1 LDKINKNKIIYIA
14 GFPRSGTTW
23 FANLL
28 NSHSGTIYRHELIGR
43 NHQTFG
49 LSLYKKMKFDNGVSN
64 EQHDIIM
71 SRIFMAEPGT
81 DRPPFF
87 VKEKG
92 TLKYPMF
99 HHSLWL
105 LAKTFP
111 KALSKPY
118 NWIFKIKADDSY
130 KILMKETGEAKFI
143 ESFRNSL
150 RPYVT
155 LFLVRNPLAAIS
167 SHIKGIN
174 RGSMPAITNEEK
186 RRRLEEIKNVAPEQA
201 SVLAQLIPETMSDA
215 VFFAL
220 KWRDYHEKVIAYC
233 KKYNDYHIY
242 LYDEIVADSRPQ
254 VHKILNDVGLEWEQ
268 QVNDFIVESSG
279 KGKPSNVLKKL
290 DSIDSFYSVFRE
302 PTFKKENWL
311 ELMSEEEIEF
321 ITLYTAPILNTVKQ
335 LCNKKKG

>member
-1 LDKINKNKIIYIA
+1 LDNTNKNKIIYIA

-43 NHQTFG
+43 NNQTFG
-49 LSLYKKMKFDNGVSN
+49 LSLYKTMKLENGVSN

-71 SRIFMAEPGT
+71 SRICMAEPET

-87 VKEKG
+87 VKQKG
-92 TLKYPMF
+92 SLKYPMF

-105 LAKTFP
+105 CAKTLP
-111 KALSKPY
+111 KALSTPY

-155 LFLVRNPLAAIS
+155 LFLVRNPLGAIS

-174 RGSMPAITNEEK
+174 KGSMPAITNEEK
-186 RRRLEEIKNVAPEQA
+186 RSRLEESRSVAPEQA
-201 SVLAQLIPETMSDA
+201 NALAQLIPETMSDA

-242 LYDEIVADSRPQ
+242 FYDEIVADSKPQ
-254 VHKILNDVGLEWEQ
+254 VHKILKDVGLEWEQ
-268 QVNDFIVESSG
+268 QVNDFIAESSG
-279 KGKPSNVLKKL
+279 ERKPSNVFKKFDSL
-290 DSIDSFYSVFRE
+290 DTFYSVFRN
-302 PTFKKENWL
+302 PSFNKDNWL
-311 ELMSEEEIEF
+311 ELMSEKEIEF
-321 ITLYTAPILNTVKQ
+321 ITHYTAPTLDIVKQ